1 MTMTATDSAQA
12 LSRLLRD
19 HRADL
24 AEAIAACESAEQ
36 PGFLGVA
43 AHDLRG
49 PLGIIRSCSELL
61 LADLGPTLTVEQREF
76 LDTIRTTAEFL
87 LTLIG
92 DLFDVATIDSG
103 NLKLERQAVVLPN
116 LFQPFSRC
124 TVKSTGGER
133 GTGLGLAIVRRII
146 EAHGGRVWAES
157 QSGVGST
164 FYLTLPLAPPTP

>member
-1 MTMTATDSAQA
+1 M
-12 LSRLLRD
+12 
-19 HRADL
+19 
-24 AEAIAACESAEQ
+24 
-36 PGFLGVA
+36 
-43 AHDLRG
+43 
-49 PLGIIRSCSELL
+49 
-61 LADLGPTLTVEQREF
+61 GPTLTVEQREF